1 MLQIDPLSILSIMM
15 IQIGSKHLVF
25 ELTDKQKKLLKHPF
39 MQYLILL
46 SLLYLSTKDIRIAL
60 FISIIIYIS
69 VYILFNDN
77 SPFSILIDDLDIDDL
92 YNNNIM
98 L

>member
-25 ELTDKQKKLLKHPF
+25 ELTDKQKQLLKHPF

-69 VYILFNDN
+69 IYILFNDN

>member
-25 ELTDKQKKLLKHPF
+25 ELTDKQKQLLKHPF